1 MADTAHPA
9 HTADTAGAADTADTA
24 GTTNTAGTAGTADT
38 ARVGIRVDR
47 DSCVGSGAC
56 ALFEPE
62 FFDQSEEDGL
72 VVPRVREAGAEALP
86 ALRRAASRCPARA
99 ITLVPSDGQGSA
111 GWDRSD

>member
-1 MADTAHPA
+1 MADPAHPA
-9 HTADTAGAADTADTA
+9 HTADTADTA
-24 GTTNTAGTAGTADT
+24 GTTDTAGTAGTAGTADT

-72 VVPRVREAGAEALP
+72 VVLRAREAGAEALP